1 MMPCYIISETHS
13 LDITFYFMV
22 LRDATLC
29 LTLLCHN
36 IDAMLQYTT
45 ACYINYMTLLL
56 GYTTLCYA
64 MLCYTLLHYCI
75 MIYATSYIMH
85 SIA

>member
-45 ACYINYMTLLL
+45 ACYINYMTLYWAILH
-56 GYTTLCYA
+56 YD
-64 MLCYTLLHYCI
+64 MLCSATRYCVI
-75 MIYATSYIMH
+75 V
-85 SIA
+85 